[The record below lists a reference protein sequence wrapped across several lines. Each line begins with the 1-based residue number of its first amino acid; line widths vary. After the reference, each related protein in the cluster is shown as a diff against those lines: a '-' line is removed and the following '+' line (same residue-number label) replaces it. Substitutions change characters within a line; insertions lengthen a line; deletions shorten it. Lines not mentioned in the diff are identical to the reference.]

1 MKEKWEEHG
10 CVVFLHYEYTILW
23 TKIAHL
29 SLTILFL
36 SSEDEDDFLS
46 RWGPGDFCNAFTLVS
61 DPGKEAGGVADKPAV
76 EPRFQKQDN
85 LICKKSVYKNLLL
98 SGARSVFK
106 MQYLQI
112 SM

>member
-1 MKEKWEEHG
+1 MKEKWEEHS
-10 CVVFLHYEYTILW
+10 CVVFLHYEYTVLW
-23 TKIAHL
+23 MKTAHL

-61 DPGKEAGGVADKPAV
+61 DPGKEAGGVADKPAA
-76 EPRFQKQDN
+76 EPKFQKQDN
-85 LICKKSVYKNLLL
+85 FICKKSVYKNLLIL
-98 SGARSVFK
+98 GARPVFK
-106 MQYLQI
+106 MQYLQT